1 MNRVKELFNKY
12 REIIVYVIFGV
23 LTTIVNFATFWI
35 CSKALGNDGYIYL
48 LNNAIAWIVSVIFA
62 YITNKIFVFESRS
75 FSPKVLFKECTQ
87 FVIARL
93 LSFGIEE
100 LGMYIFVDLL
110 HFEKYTIE
118 VFEHIIDGQMI
129 SKIILAVVVVILNY
143 FFSKFIIFA
152 KKKNKTED

>member
-1 MNRVKELFNKY
+1 MNKIKELFKKY

-23 LTTIVNFATFWI
+23 LTTVVNFATFWI
-35 CSKALGNDGYIYL
+35 CSKVLGNDGRIYL
-48 LNNAIAWIVSVIFA
+48 FNNAIAWVVGVIFA
-62 YITNKIFVFESRS
+62 FVTNKIFVFESRS
-75 FSPKVLFKECTQ
+75 FSPKVLFKECVQ
-87 FVIARL
+87 FVVARL
-93 LSFGIEE
+93 FSFGVEE

-129 SKIILAVVVVILNY
+129 AKIVLAVIVVIMNY